1 MDAPKLNAPTS
12 KKRST
17 RRPPAKKSWVDDFQ
31 LSRRSTIALVSA
43 VSLGMFVL
51 IGWETCG
58 FGRCPDMGSL
68 RSYRPG
74 GAPALLDR
82 TGRPLG
88 DLAPADRNI
97 VPLVEFPRHL
107 ADAFLAVEDQRFFEH
122 DAIDW
127 KRVVAAA
134 FVNLR
139 HGRFVQGS
147 STITMQL
154 ARTIFPDALP
164 LEQRTMRRKIL
175 EIRVASEIEQK
186 YTKPEILELYLNH
199 VYMGRGMHGVE
210 NAALEY
216 FGVSARKLAVAQ
228 SAMLAA
234 MVKAPGRY
242 DPRRNPK
249 LVRERRDLVLQLMA
263 DQGRLAPDVLA
274 VATKTHLG
282 VTPTP
287 SGRRMAA
294 GVAPYF
300 VEQVRSQ
307 IGDLSSPSGAG
318 APATIR
324 TSIDSR
330 IQHAAEEELQA
341 QLEAIEKGASGKFT
355 GPVYDA
361 GRRNGLSQTDYLQ
374 GAIVVMDARQG
385 DILAWVGG
393 RDFTQSRFDRV
404 SEARRQAGSAFKPFV
419 YSAAIASGFP
429 LSKPLNDAPVR
440 IKLDRKR
447 TWNPRNVR
455 GRHEGVVT
463 MRNALVRSNNTAT
476 VRLAEEIGMD
486 AIAATARNAGLR
498 VDNPHPSLTLGAIH
512 VTPLEMA
519 SAYSAF
525 ANAGT
530 RLEPRMILQ
539 VEDEAGNV
547 LSKPGVEKRRSID
560 ATTAYLVTDVL
571 SDVIR
576 RGTGKEARPKR
587 ADVAA
592 AGKTGTTNDVT
603 DAWFIGYT
611 PDIVAAVWIGF
622 DAPRPIVGEATAAR
636 LAAPVWGRLID
647 RIYDDRA
654 IPQPWNLP
662 DGVRKYSV
670 DVASGQ
676 PLGAGCGGS
685 STELF
690 VAGLV
695 TPVECERP
703 AMAAPKVVV
712 FDWRSM
718 RATSPT
724 EAASDEQAST
734 GDVIYVN
741 PEPEAARAPEP
752 QPAAP
757 QDDARDSRPK
767 VLPPA
772 IYEVG
777 APDLSGSW
785 ALITQIRSTA
795 VPEYRGLR
803 LGYELEL
810 EQRGGRL
817 VGRGRKLSE
826 NGRPIAGAARTAI
839 ELDGSVQGNEV
850 TLAFREQGTRRS
862 SGGTFRFSVSPDS
875 RGLGGTF
882 DSDAADTSGS
892 AVATRVR

>member
-1 MDAPKLNAPTS
+1 MDAPKQNAPTS

-17 RRPPAKKSWVDDFQ
+17 RRPPARKSWTEDFQ
-31 LSRRSTIALVSA
+31 LSRRSTIALVA
-43 VSLGMFVL
+43 GTALGVFL
-51 IGWETCG
+51 LLGWETCG
-58 FGRCPDMGSL
+58 FESCPDMGSL
-68 RSYRPG
+68 RSYQPG

-82 TGRPLG
+82 AGRPVG

-97 VPLVEFPRHL
+97 VPLGEFPRHL
-107 ADAFLAVEDQRFFEH
+107 AEAFLAVEDQRFFEH

-127 KRVVAAA
+127 KRVAAA
-134 FVNLR
+134 AVVNLR
-139 HGRFVQGS
+139 HGAFVQGS

-154 ARTIFPDALP
+154 ARTIFPDVLP

-175 EIRVASEIEQK
+175 EIRVAREIEQM

-228 SAMLAA
+228 SATLAA

-242 DPRRNPK
+242 DPRRNPER
-249 LVRERRDLVLQLMA
+249 VRERRDLVLQMMA
-263 DQGRLAPDVLA
+263 DQGRLAPDALA
-274 VATKTHLG
+274 AATKSHLG

-294 GVAPYF
+294 GLAPYF
-300 VEQVRSQ
+300 VEQVRSR
-307 IGDLSSPSGAG
+307 IGNLSSPSGAG

-324 TSIDSR
+324 TSIDAR

-341 QLEAIEKGASGKFT
+341 QLEAIEKGASGKFA
-355 GPVYDA
+355 GPVYDP
-361 GRRNGLSQTDYLQ
+361 GKRNGLSQTHYLQ
-374 GAIVVMDARQG
+374 GAVVVMDARQG
-385 DILAWVGG
+385 DVLAWVGG

-404 SEARRQAGSAFKPFV
+404 TDARRQAGSAFKPFV

-455 GRHEGVVT
+455 GRHEGVIT

-476 VRLAEEIGMD
+476 VRLAEELGMD

-498 VDNPHPSLTLGAIH
+498 VDNPHPSLSLGAIH

-571 SDVIR
+571 SDAIR

-592 AGKTGTTNDVT
+592 AGKTGTTNDVA

-622 DAPRPIVGEATAAR
+622 DTPRPIVGEATAAR

-662 DGVRKYSV
+662 DGVRKYPV
-670 DVASGQ
+670 DVASGR

-695 TPVECERP
+695 TPVECNQP
-703 AMAAPKVVV
+703 ATAAPRVVV
-712 FDWRSM
+712 VDWRSM
-718 RATSPT
+718 RGRSE
-724 EAASDEQAST
+724 EADSDESKST

-741 PEPEAARAPEP
+741 PEPEAASEP
-752 QPAAP
+752 DPPAP
-757 QDDARDSRPK
+757 QTEAQDSRPK

-772 IYEVG
+772 IYEIG
-777 APDLSGSW
+777 APDLNGSW
-785 ALITQIRSTA
+785 ALTTQIRSTA

-810 EQRGGRL
+810 EQRGGRV

-839 ELDGSVQGNEV
+839 ELDGRVHGNEV
-850 TLAFREQGTRRS
+850 TLAFREQGTRRT